1 MKRTGI
7 FFASTSGNTEK
18 AAWKVRDAIGLSKE
32 DQHNVMQADAATL
45 EKYDVLIF
53 GIPTWG
59 VGELHEDWEG
69 FLPELE
75 KVDFSSRKV
84 ALFGLGDQEGN
95 PDSFCDAMGL
105 IGKRL
110 KEMNANLIGYWPT
123 DDYEFDQSEAREDG
137 HFIGLALDEDNEPE
151 KTDNRIQQW
160 VKDIWPELE

>member
-1 MKRTGI
+1 MKRIGI

-18 AAWKVRDAIGLSKE
+18 AAWKVRDALGLSKE
-32 DQHNVMQADAATL
+32 DQHNVMHANAATL

-69 FLPELE
+69 FLPELK
-75 KVDFSSRKV
+75 KVDFTNRMV

-110 KEMNANLIGYWPT
+110 KEMNATLIGYWPT
-123 DDYEFDQSEAREDG
+123 EDYEFDQSEAREDG

-151 KTDNRIQQW
+151 KTDQRIQERA
-160 VKDIWPELE
+160 KSIWPELD